1 MLGLSLLLL
10 PWPLPIIPRPVL
22 NGYFLY
28 LGVTYLS
35 NKQIIDRTL
44 LLITEQ
50 VSTFEKNFIHNF
62 KFTSNLH
69 ILLGF
74 FFLCTGCLST
84 QPLHQASTPERDA
97 QIHSPATVS
106 AAPALLLCSCACC
119 IHSDVLPIWHYFSH
133 FHQVTKFL
141 FLYLKN

>member
-1 MLGLSLLLL
+1 MLICMQFFFQCRIVNVRETRVTSLISHIMLGLSLLLL

-50 VSTFEKNFIHNF
+50 GAYPPNHYIRRVPQREMHKYTV
-62 KFTSNLH
+62 LQ
-69 ILLGF
+69 
-74 FFLCTGCLST
+74 LC
-84 QPLHQASTPERDA
+84 Q
-97 QIHSPATVS
+97 
-106 AAPALLLCSCACC
+106 LLLLSFCALVPVAY
-119 IHSDVLPIWHYFSH
+119 IQMFFPFGIISLIFIR
-133 FHQVTKFL
+133 
-141 FLYLKN
+141 

>member
-1 MLGLSLLLL
+1 MQFFFQCRIVNVRETRVTSLISHIMLGLSLLLL

-50 VSTFEKNFIHNF
+50 VST
-62 KFTSNLH
+62 
-69 ILLGF
+69 
-74 FFLCTGCLST
+74 
-84 QPLHQASTPERDA
+84 
-97 QIHSPATVS
+97 
-106 AAPALLLCSCACC
+106 
-119 IHSDVLPIWHYFSH
+119 
-133 FHQVTKFL
+133 
-141 FLYLKN
+141 